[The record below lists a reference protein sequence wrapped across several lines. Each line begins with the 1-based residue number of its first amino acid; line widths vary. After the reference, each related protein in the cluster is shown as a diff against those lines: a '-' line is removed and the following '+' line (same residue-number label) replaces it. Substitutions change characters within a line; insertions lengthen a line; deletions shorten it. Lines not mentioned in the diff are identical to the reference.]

1 MTSAPLRVRVR
12 NGPAVAHYPPGATL
26 GPRVLPCYEFVWML
40 SGRARWHYADAEHV
54 LSPGALLL
62 SRPGSQESY
71 SWDADRSCA
80 HAFVSFHVDSY
91 GALDPSHGWPL
102 IRPLATPEPLAALC
116 HYLLWL
122 SGTDRAGAQERVLD
136 VLGWLLDVFV
146 NGPTPDEGNAALPDH
161 VAGVVEYIRTAWH
174 AGTARPLT
182 LHEMASAARVSP
194 GHLARIFRR
203 RFGLG
208 PVAAVELVRLAR
220 ASVLLQR
227 SDLTIAAVSDACGF
241 ANPFHFSRRFRAA
254 YGAAPSIYRATGP
267 RDPLDPARRWGLQPF
282 AQRLISSP

>member
-1 MTSAPLRVRVR
+1 
-12 NGPAVAHYPPGATL
+12 
-26 GPRVLPCYEFVWML
+26 ML
-40 SGRARWHYADAEHV
+40 SGQARWHCADTEHV
-54 LSPGALLL
+54 LTPGVLLL
-62 SRPGSQESY
+62 SRPGLEESY

-91 GALDPSHGWPL
+91 GALDPPRGWPL
-102 IRPLATPEPLAALC
+102 IRPLSTQEPLAALC

-122 SGTDRAGAQERVLD
+122 SGTDRAGAPERVLD

-146 NGPTPDEGNAALPDH
+146 NGPTPDEGDAAMPEHVVRVIDH
-161 VAGVVEYIRTAWH
+161 VRTAWR
-174 AGTARPLT
+174 AGMARPLT
-182 LHEMASAARVSP
+182 LREMASAARVSP

-227 SDLTIAAVSDACGF
+227 SNLTIGAVAEACGF

-254 YGAAPSIYRATGP
+254 YGAAPSTYRATGP
-267 RDPLDPARRWGLQPF
+267 HDPLGPARRWGLQPL
-282 AQRLISSP
+282 AQRLIVDDGAAGRDLLV